1 MKHFQPAL
9 KSIRQLYPVI
19 DGVMLTSP
27 ETCEVGRKR
36 ESERCRIAGIRIM
49 SMWRKRIRGETAKNI
64 HGFVCLFVRQWQST
78 FSMEERRILW
88 MI

>member
-1 MKHFQPAL
+1 MQHFQPATP
-9 KSIRQLYPVI
+9 SIRKLYPVI

-27 ETCEVGRKR
+27 EKCEVGLGASVGR
-36 ESERCRIAGIRIM
+36 RIAGIRIM
-49 SMWRKRIRGETAKNI
+49 SMWRKRIKGKTKTI
-64 HGFVCLFVRQWQST
+64 HGFVDLFVEQWQST

>member
-1 MKHFQPAL
+1 MQHFQPVTP
-9 KSIRQLYPVI
+9 SIRKLYPVI

-49 SMWRKRIRGETAKNI
+49 SMWRKRIRGKTKTI
-64 HGFVCLFVRQWQST
+64 HGFVDLFVEQWQST
-78 FSMEERRILW
+78 FSMEERHILW